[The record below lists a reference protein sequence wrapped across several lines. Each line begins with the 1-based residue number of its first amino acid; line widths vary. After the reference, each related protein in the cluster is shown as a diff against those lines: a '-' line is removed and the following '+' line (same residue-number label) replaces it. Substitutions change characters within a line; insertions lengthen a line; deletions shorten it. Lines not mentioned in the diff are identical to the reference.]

1 MTGRLVIALLAA
13 TVLASTA
20 AAAGGSP
27 EKRAITPADQ
37 AYAKRINLGVRDVPS
52 DFVRGPVQPPGAS
65 TLTCAS
71 FAPDLSAFTITGQ
84 ASSHSF
90 RRADGT
96 SLFSVAEVFRTSADE
111 RGDWQRSARREALP
125 CLAHA
130 MEQLSRGGVQLK
142 VTSTAVRPAPRLG
155 EHSISFRIVAT
166 ISANG
171 ASVKTWFDIAAVA
184 RGRADATLGVISF
197 RAAPSSALE
206 HSLLAKLAS
215 RLSK

>member
-1 MTGRLVIALLAA
+1 
-13 TVLASTA
+13 
-20 AAAGGSP
+20 
-27 EKRAITPADQ
+27 
-37 AYAKRINLGVRDVPS
+37 VRDVPS
-52 DFVRGPVQPPGAS
+52 DFVRGPVQPSGAS

-90 RRADGT
+90 MRADGT
-96 SLFSVAEVFRTSADE
+96 SLFSAAEVFRTSADE

-130 MEQLSRGGVQLK
+130 LEQLSRGGVQLR
-142 VTSTAVRPAPRLG
+142 VTSSAVRPAPRLG
-155 EHSISFRIVAT
+155 ERSISFRILAT

-171 ASVKTWFDIAAVA
+171 TSVKTWFDIAAVS

-197 RAAPSSALE
+197 KAPPSPALE
-206 HSLLAKLAS
+206 HSLLAKLAG